1 MTEFVSHQL
10 NMGAKLLKASLAR
23 KVAFHQTVTEIFC
36 ILLDIRCNRDI
47 FPIMVYPFLD
57 AEKMPYFWFRPIS
70 NHKRTTQFIVIAKVH
85 VVEAAEYFDLDVGE
99 FGDARARL

>member
-70 NHKRTTQFIVIAKVH
+70 HH
-85 VVEAAEYFDLDVGE
+85 
-99 FGDARARL
+99 